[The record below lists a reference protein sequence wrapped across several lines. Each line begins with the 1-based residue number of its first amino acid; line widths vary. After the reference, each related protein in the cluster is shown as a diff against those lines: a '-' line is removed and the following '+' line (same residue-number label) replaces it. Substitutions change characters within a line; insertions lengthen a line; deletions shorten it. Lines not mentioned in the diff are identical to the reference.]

1 MLRIMKYLKPYLLM
15 ILLAIGMLYGQVM
28 ADLALPDYMSDIIN
42 VGIQQGGIVN
52 AVPEAIRQ
60 NEMDKVTIFLNAD
73 ERAAVSNDYT
83 LVDQNSPDYKD
94 FLKEYPILATEAIY
108 VLNTTNEAE
117 VEKINPMMAK
127 GLMIVSTIDQAINDP
142 EKAAEVSQKMGFDL
156 SKFPQGMDVFSMLS
170 SMPETQRSAVIN
182 SIDEKLSAMGSSMI
196 VQSAIGSV
204 KDEYKALGVDVAKLQ
219 TNYLL
224 KIGGYMLLLTLAT
237 VACSIT
243 VGYIASK
250 VAAGVARDL
259 RRDTFK
265 KVESFSKTEFDR
277 FSTAS
282 LITRTTNDITQIQ
295 SAVMMIVRMVF
306 YAPIMGIGA
315 ILHAID
321 KSPSLSWIIALG
333 VLVLICLVVTVFS
346 IVMPKFKIVQS
357 LVDKLNLVTRENL
370 SGMMVV
376 RAFNNQN
383 FEEERFDKANQ
394 DLTKNN
400 LFVNRVM
407 VVMMPIMTLLMSGLS
422 LLIIWV
428 GSHAVAEATMQVGD
442 MMAFLQYATQVV
454 MSFLMLSMLF
464 IILPRST
471 VSANRI
477 ADVLAVE
484 PVVKDP
490 KEPKP
495 FGKNARWSVEFR
507 NVSFRYPDAEE
518 DVLHDIS
525 FTALPGQTTAII
537 GSTGSGKSTV
547 VNLIPRFYDV
557 TGGAI
562 YVDGVDIRDVKQIDL
577 RDKIGYVPQKG
588 MLFSGTVESN
598 LRYADENASEEI
610 IRNAAAVAQAT
621 EFISAMPEK
630 MQSEIAQGGM
640 NVSGGQ
646 RQRLA
651 IARALVKAPPIY
663 IFDDSF
669 SAVDY
674 KTDTALRKAL
684 KKSTGG
690 STVLIVAQ
698 RISTI
703 KNAEQIVVLDDGKV
717 VGKGTHE
724 QLMKNCKTYQ
734 EIALSQL
741 NKEELA

>member
-1 MLRIMKYLKPYLLM
+1 MKYLKPYLLM

-108 VLNTTNEAE
+108 VLNTTNEVE
-117 VEKINPMMAK
+117 IEKINPMMAK

-383 FEEERFDKANQ
+383 FEEGRFDKANQ

>member
-495 FGKNARWSVEFR
+495 FGKNTQWSVEFR

-598 LRYADENASEEI
+598 LRYADGNASEEI

-621 EFISAMPEK
+621 EFISAMPEE

>member
-1 MLRIMKYLKPYLLM
+1 M

-108 VLNTTNEAE
+108 VLNTTNEGE
-117 VEKINPMMAK
+117 IEKINPMMAK

-383 FEEERFDKANQ
+383 FEEGRFDKANQ

>member
-108 VLNTTNEAE
+108 VLNTTNEVE
-117 VEKINPMMAK
+117 IEKINPMMAK

-383 FEEERFDKANQ
+383 FEEGRFDKANQ

>member
-108 VLNTTNEAE
+108 VLNTTNEGE
-117 VEKINPMMAK
+117 IEKINPMMAK

-383 FEEERFDKANQ
+383 FEEGRFDKANQ

>member
-127 GLMIVSTIDQAINDP
+127 GLMIVSTIDQASNDP

-383 FEEERFDKANQ
+383 FEEGRFDKANQ